1 MDKAAQQ
8 RQKELQAQQLADAKS
23 GKIAAVEQ
31 KFFEIEIS
39 NPFFSGSNSITLQ
52 DQTKQANLSRDPAKA
67 Q

>member
-23 GKIAAVEQ
+23 GKPVAVES
-31 KFFEIEIS
+31 KYFEIEIS
-39 NPFFSGSNSITLQ
+39 NPFFAGASNITLV
-52 DQTKQANLSRDPAKA
+52 DQSKALPHQRDAGKG